1 MAEEMAAA
9 LGRWHHHRYMLRRR
23 GTANLVCPR
32 GFSGIY
38 SVGYRFKALVV
49 GFAAAFGAA
58 GCSTLPQ
65 RTGLNPEGALG
76 PGETDNFPNLAD
88 IPARPAAA
96 ATPEVT
102 ADIVRSLAADRALT
116 AQAGA
121 SLRQEIET
129 SFTTPEPER

>member
-1 MAEEMAAA
+1 MGYGLKAVA
-9 LGRWHHHRYMLRRR
+9 
-23 GTANLVCPR
+23 
-32 GFSGIY
+32 
-38 SVGYRFKALVV
+38 VGVAV
-49 GFAAAFGAA
+49 AFGTT

-65 RTGLNPEGALG
+65 WTGLNPEGALG

-116 AQAGA
+116 AQAGE

-129 SFTTPEPER
+129 SFITPEPER